1 LAGGLL
7 LGVQLL
13 QLLLIVAPLLLVEL
27 MLLLLLLQ
35 VGGLTRGGRAV
46 GRALQG
52 ANALNVG
59 VIQHQ
64 RPLRILKQQIKLGTD
79 PKVLYIF

>member
-1 LAGGLL
+1 MAGGLL

-13 QLLLIVAPLLLVEL
+13 QLLLVVTPLLLVEL

-46 GRALQG
+46 GRTLQR
-52 ANALNVG
+52 ADTLNVG

-64 RPLRILKQQIKLGTD
+64 RPLGILKQHIKLGTD
-79 PKVLYIF
+79 PKVPYIF